1 MDAEQNPLPRVKH
14 YLPLIALLLF
24 IGLGGLFLLFNL
36 TQPTLWPRWLFFFMV
51 VLGVTGLAIPA
62 VVFLYHRFPSGHS
75 PTQGVII
82 RQSLWAGIYV
92 AFMIWLSLGQV
103 FGLGVAIIVLVGITL
118 LEIVLR
124 FGERSFWRRPR

>member
-1 MDAEQNPLPRVKH
+1 MDAEHNELPRVTN
-14 YLPLIALLLF
+14 YLPLIVILLSMGF
-24 IGLGGLFLLFNL
+24 GGLFLLFNM

-62 VVFLYHRFPSGHS
+62 VVFLYHRFPSGHI
-75 PTQGVII
+75 PTQRVII
-82 RQSLWAGIYV
+82 RQSLWAGIYI

-103 FGLGVAIIVLVGITL
+103 FRLGVAIIVLVGIIL

-124 FGERSFWRRPR
+124 FGERSFWRRP